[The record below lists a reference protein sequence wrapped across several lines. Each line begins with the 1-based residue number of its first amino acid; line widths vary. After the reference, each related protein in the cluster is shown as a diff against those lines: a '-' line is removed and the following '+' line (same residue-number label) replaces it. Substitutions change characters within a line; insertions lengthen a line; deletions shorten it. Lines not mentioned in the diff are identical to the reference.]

1 MVNTYQDIVQSPFI
15 LNEAQKRLSDGGYN
29 IRIDERDISVEN
41 KDESQILELLVED
54 TSSTTAS
61 LIANAIAASVE
72 EDIQKITNSN
82 SNYIKVLNSAQVAS
96 DPKPHAIID
105 YRYNQF
111 YCLYY
116 LYLDCS
122 FY

>member
-15 LNEAQKRLSDGGYN
+15 LNEAQKKLSDGGYN

-61 LIANAIAASVE
+61 L
-72 EDIQKITNSN
+72 
-82 SNYIKVLNSAQVAS
+82 
-96 DPKPHAIID
+96 
-105 YRYNQF
+105 
-111 YCLYY
+111 
-116 LYLDCS
+116 DCQRDS
-122 FY
+122 CIC